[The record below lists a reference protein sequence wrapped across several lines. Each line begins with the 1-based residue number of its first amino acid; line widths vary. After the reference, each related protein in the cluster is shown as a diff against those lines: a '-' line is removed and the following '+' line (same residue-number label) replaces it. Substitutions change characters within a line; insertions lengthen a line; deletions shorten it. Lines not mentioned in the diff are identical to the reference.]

1 MSVINLS
8 MSVKDELLNY
18 HDLNNNNTTYSS
30 LQPPEPQQQQEEN
43 RLKQLYNQI
52 EQLTLT
58 NARLV
63 RANRMLKLDC
73 DRIVEEK
80 TLELRQALK
89 LSIEQNIRLQR
100 SNRLLQ
106 YEYQQKSV
114 SFYCLNSI
122 CMSLITHFFI
132 NNRMN

>member
-18 HDLNNNNTTYSS
+18 HDLNNNHNHNNNSTTTYSS
-30 LQPPEPQQQQEEN
+30 LQPLEPHQEEN

-80 TLELRQALK
+80 TLELKQALK

-114 SFYCLNSI
+114 STFLLAFDHITLTNSEQ
-122 CMSLITHFFI
+122 
-132 NNRMN
+132 